1 MFRGAAWV
9 DRPHGYSLS
18 PALIEPGGGECY
30 VFAIAIREPAAGA
43 QKGLPMTIWADGDA
57 LPANARDLLFRAAQR
72 VGTALVLVANKPLR
86 VPDSPYLSTVLV
98 EAGAD
103 VADHW
108 IVERVEPGDLVVTAD
123 IPLASRVVA
132 RGAEALDP
140 RGSLYTGQNVGE
152 RLALRDLMADLR
164 GADMIAGSGPPPYT
178 KKDAQRFANAL
189 NAFMV
194 RTTKKAT

>member
-1 MFRGAAWV
+1 
-9 DRPHGYSLS
+9 
-18 PALIEPGGGECY
+18 
-30 VFAIAIREPAAGA
+30 
-43 QKGLPMTIWADGDA
+43 MTIWADGDA
-57 LPANARDLLFRAAQR
+57 LPANARDLLVRAAQR
-72 VGTALVLVANKPLR
+72 VGVPLVLVANKLLR

-108 IVERVEPGDLVVTAD
+108 IVERAEPGDLVVTAD

-132 RGAEALDP
+132 RGADALDP

-152 RLALRDLMADLR
+152 SLALRDLMADLR
-164 GADMIAGSGPPPYT
+164 GADLITGGGPPPYT

-189 NAFMV
+189 NAFLH
-194 RTTKKAT
+194 RPTKKAT

>member
-1 MFRGAAWV
+1 
-9 DRPHGYSLS
+9 
-18 PALIEPGGGECY
+18 
-30 VFAIAIREPAAGA
+30 
-43 QKGLPMTIWADGDA
+43 MTIWADGDA
-57 LPANARDLLFRAAQR
+57 LPASARDLLFRAALR
-72 VGTALVLVANKPLR
+72 AELPLVLVANKPLR
-86 VPDSPYLSTVLV
+86 VPESPYLSTVLV

-108 IVERVEPGDLVVTAD
+108 IVERAGAGDLVVTAD

-140 RGSLYTGQNVGE
+140 RGSLYNEQNVRE

-164 GADMIAGSGPPPYT
+164 GADMITGGGPPPYT

-189 NAFMV
+189 NTFVTRAM
-194 RTTKKAT
+194 KKAT